1 MRTQRIIFWGICA
14 LLCGTAQSQAW
25 EWVKQG
31 GGGDYDYAWST
42 CTDDSGN
49 VYAFGWHR
57 SDPFDLD
64 GTTLHV
70 ETDQIAGMFLA
81 KYDGTGAQQWV
92 RSFAGYSAGE
102 LVYDPQTASLLL
114 GGYMTGHVTF
124 GTITL
129 TGHGDKDALLARF
142 DLSGE
147 CLWARNFGGAG
158 DDRFSAIAIGP
169 NGGVVATGPLESSLV
184 IFDPFPVNAGVVMA
198 SFDDEGTC
206 RWAKRKFT
214 AASPPPFHQADPV
227 ALSSFSG
234 KIYVFGPAVPSHM
247 TIDGVEY
254 NAHTMFG
261 NEYMLARLDSM
272 GVMEWMLPCGG
283 APNSYPVGD
292 MDLDEEGRVFVAGQ
306 FNYLGYFGE
315 DTLEVPGSADMFV
328 AMADTSGEFHWSAQV
343 GASGSASGND
353 LLADGAGGVFV
364 LGGLRGSGYLG
375 EFPIDTGDSIDM
387 FVAHYQEE
395 GDCLGYVQMEHATG
409 RRMALAPNNAV
420 YVAGYFKGTAT
431 FMPEITLTS
440 TGQHDAF
447 LALTGRVVSSIG
459 ETRSTAGSDLLIYAN
474 PNAGTCRIDLP
485 EDLLHERGLY
495 LTIYDSGGRLVQ
507 RSRVL
512 LENGTVRLDIRAEAK
527 GIYRVEVGNER
538 VRRIGNII
546 FE

>member
-1 MRTQRIIFWGICA
+1 MQGIILGGMLT

-31 GGGDYDYAWST
+31 SGGDYDYAWST

-64 GTTLHV
+64 GTTLHL
-70 ETDQIAGMFLA
+70 EEGEALGMFLA
-81 KYDGTGAQQWV
+81 KYDGTGTQQWV
-92 RSFAGYSAGE
+92 RSFTGYGAGE

-114 GGYMTGHVTF
+114 GGYMAGHITF
-124 GTITL
+124 GSISL
-129 TGHGDKDALLARF
+129 TGHGGKDVLLARF

-169 NGGVVATGPLESSLV
+169 NGGVVATGPLESDLTL
-184 IFDPFPVNAGVVMA
+184 FDSFPVNAGVVMV

-206 RWAKRKFT
+206 RWAERKFT
-214 AASPPPFHQADPV
+214 SVWPAPSHQADPM
-227 ALSSFSG
+227 ALSSFDG
-234 KIYVFGPAVPSHM
+234 KIYAFGPAMAAHM
-247 TIDGVEY
+247 TVDGIEY

-261 NEYMLARLDSM
+261 NEYMLARIDSL
-272 GVMEWMLPCGG
+272 GEMEWMLPCCGS
-283 APNSYPVGD
+283 PNTFPIGD
-292 MDLDEEGRVFVAGQ
+292 MDLDEEGHVFMTGQ
-306 FNYLGYFGE
+306 FSYLGYFGE
-315 DTLEVPGSADMFV
+315 DTLEVAGTADMFV
-328 AMADTSGEFHWSAQV
+328 AMADTSGEFQWSAQI
-343 GASGSASGND
+343 GTTGSASGRD
-353 LLADGAGGVFV
+353 VLADGAGGVFIM
-364 LGGLRGSGYLG
+364 GGLRGSGYLG
-375 EFPIDTGDSIDM
+375 EFPIDAGDSVDTFI
-387 FVAHYQEE
+387 AHYEE
-395 GDCLGYVQMEHATG
+395 DGDCIGFVQVDHAIG

-420 YVAGYFKGTAT
+420 YVAGYFNGTAHFT
-431 FMPEITLTS
+431 PEIAPTS
-440 TGQHDAF
+440 AGQYDAF
-447 LALTGRVVSSIG
+447 LALTGRVVSSVG
-459 ETRSTAGSDLLIYAN
+459 ETRSTTGSDLLIYAN

-495 LTIYDSGGRLVQ
+495 LTIYDSGGRMVQ